1 MQEKKIPFSPPDISA
16 KEIKYVKKTLRSGW
30 ITTGPASL
38 KFEEKLANYCNV
50 DYAVAFSSATS
61 AMELVLRMLD
71 IKDGD
76 EVITSPYTYTA
87 TANVICHRRAKPVFV
102 DVQKDSFQMDLKL
115 LENAINKKTK
125 VIMPVDFGGVPE
137 RFDEIKEICKKL
149 GREDIVIL
157 ADSAHSFGS
166 KYKNSPIGSQA
177 DFHCFSFHAVKNLT
191 TAEGGAAV
199 FNRKNLK
206 NNLIIDDQFHK
217 KMKIYALHGQSKDA
231 MAKLKPGAWEY
242 DIITDGFKCN
252 MTDIMASLGI
262 AQLERFDRM
271 VENRRKIHK
280 IYSETLAK
288 YDWAILPFYEDN
300 EGTESNFHLFPL
312 RIKGFSLEQRNQLIS
327 KMAEEGIATNVHF
340 IPLPM
345 FSFYKFI
352 GYKIEDYPAAFEQFK
367 NEISLPIYSTL
378 KENDARFVVCE
389 LVKLVEKIHSS

>member
-191 TAEGGAAV
+191 TAEGGATV
-199 FNRKNLK
+199 FNKKNLK
-206 NNLIIDDQFHK
+206 TGLIIDDQFHK

-262 AQLERFDRM
+262 AQLERFDSM
-271 VENRRKIHK
+271 IEKRRKIHK
-280 IYSETLAK
+280 IYIDTLAK

>member
-1 MQEKKIPFSPPDISA
+1 MQEKKIPFSPPDISS
-16 KEIKYVKKTLRSGW
+16 KEIKYVKKTLKSGW
-30 ITTGPASL
+30 ITTGPSSL
-38 KFEEKLANYCNV
+38 KFEEKLASYCNV
-50 DYAVAFSSATS
+50 DHAIALSSATS

-102 DVQKDSFQMDLKL
+102 DVEKDSFQMDLKL
-115 LENAINKKTK
+115 LESAINKKTK

-191 TAEGGAAV
+191 TAEGGATV
-199 FNRKNLK
+199 FNKKNLK
-206 NNLIIDDQFHK
+206 TGLIIDDQFHK

-262 AQLERFDRM
+262 AQLERFDSM
-271 VENRRKIHK
+271 IEKRRKIHK
-280 IYSETLAK
+280 IYIDTLAK
-288 YDWAILPFYEDN
+288 YDWAILPFYKDKL
-300 EGTESNFHLFPL
+300 GTESNFHLFPL

-327 KMAEEGIATNVHF
+327 KMAEKGIATNVHF

-345 FSFYKFI
+345 FSFYKSI
-352 GYKIEDYPAAFEQFK
+352 GYKIEDYPSAFEQFK

-389 LVKLVEKIHSS
+389 LVKLVEKA

>member
-1 MQEKKIPFSPPDISA
+1 MQEKKIPFSPPDISS
-16 KEIKYVKKTLRSGW
+16 KEIKYVKKTLKSGW
-30 ITTGPASL
+30 ITTGPSSL
-38 KFEEKLANYCNV
+38 KFEEKLASYCNV
-50 DYAVAFSSATS
+50 DHAIALSSATS

-102 DVQKDSFQMDLKL
+102 DVEKDSFQMDLKL
-115 LENAINKKTK
+115 LESAINKKTK

-191 TAEGGAAV
+191 TAEGGATV
-199 FNRKNLK
+199 FNKKNLK
-206 NNLIIDDQFHK
+206 TGLIIDDQFHK

-262 AQLERFDRM
+262 AQLERFDSM
-271 VENRRKIHK
+271 IEKRRKIHK
-280 IYSETLAK
+280 IYIDTLAK
-288 YDWAILPFYEDN
+288 YDWAILPFYKDKR
-300 EGTESNFHLFPL
+300 GTESNFHLFPL

-327 KMAEEGIATNVHF
+327 KMAEKGIATNVHF

-345 FSFYKFI
+345 FSFYKSI
-352 GYKIEDYPAAFEQFK
+352 GYKIEDYPSAFEQFK

-389 LVKLVEKIHSS
+389 LVKLVEKA